1 MSKNKALWGRAF
13 TTDPKAV
20 KPITGKQYSGNSPK
34 PYWIVERLTDEFGPC
49 GIGWGFNILNE
60 RFERFSDTDT
70 LHIASVRFWYVLDG
84 QRGELEQIGQTKSSY
99 TTGAGKFMLDEDAPK
114 KSVTDALVKCASYL
128 GFAGDIFS
136 GRWDDSKYVAEAAK
150 EWTERKQQEAAG
162 SSTKPP
168 PPPPPPPSKPPAK
181 MAGEAGRFQITV
193 TTKPDATNTDFIDG
207 VCKGAV
213 VALEQATSQA
223 EVMQVFK
230 VNRALFDKV
239 KSIDPEC
246 HKDLME
252 AFKTKKD
259 SLQ

>member
-1 MSKNKALWGRAF
+1 MSKNKDLWKRAF
-13 TTDPKAV
+13 TTDPRHV

-49 GIGWGFNILNE
+49 GIGWGFTILSE

-70 LHIASVRFWYVLDG
+70 LHVASVRFWYVLDG

-99 TTGAGKFMLDEDAPK
+99 TTKEGKFMLDEDAPK

-150 EWTERKQQEAAG
+150 EWKEREQEGKPEPEKKPAPKAEPKVP
-162 SSTKPP
+162 TKAEG
-168 PPPPPPPSKPPAK
+168 KP
-181 MAGEAGRFQITV
+181 GRWQITIQ
-193 TTKPDATNTDFIDG
+193 TDPGAEPTDYINA
-207 VCKGAV
+207 VAKAV
-213 VALEQATSQA
+213 VVFLEQATSQA
-223 EVMQVFK
+223 EVMDIYK
-230 VNRALFDKV
+230 VNRSLFDKV
-239 KSIDPEC
+239 KELDEGS
-246 HKDLME
+246 HKDLLE

-259 SLQ
+259 SFQ